1 MADYNG
7 WSNRATWN
15 VSLWLNNDEGCY
27 HELCR
32 AVRHAHNVEDLA
44 KRIEQLSRDIWPA
57 GVTPDS
63 DPLDDAD
70 FDEIAAGEWADG
82 RAEDDPETG
91 EPLEGEADNA

>member
-27 HELCR
+27 RELCR
-32 AVRHAHNVEDLA
+32 AVRHAYHVEDLA
-44 KRIEQLSRDIWPA
+44 KRIEELSRELWPS
-57 GVTPDS
+57 GNTPDGDS
-63 DPLDDAD
+63 LNDAD

-91 EPLEGEADNA
+91 EPLESEADNA